1 MTYLLPPLNA
11 LRAFE
16 AAARHLSFK
25 QAAHELHVTA
35 GAVSQQVRLLEERL
49 GVQLFE
55 RRTRQV
61 ILTSAGETYLA
72 RVRQAFRCLA
82 EATAEL
88 KPEGVTSL
96 LHIGVHASFAV
107 DGLRARLAQFRQ
119 AQPQVAIRISQPA
132 GLHEL
137 LEGKVDVVI
146 AERVQRYPGYRCEPL
161 DSGFLIGPLGTAD
174 CPEIETLRSCLLGH
188 VEREAAITTKAPLVV
203 GTASPARRP
212 SKPSF
217 SV

>member
-35 GAVSQQVRLLEERL
+35 GAVSQQIRLLEERL

-61 ILTSAGETYLA
+61 VLTAAGETYLA
-72 RVRQAFRCLA
+72 RIREAFRCLA
-82 EATAEL
+82 DATAEL
-88 KPEGVTSL
+88 RPEGVTGL
-96 LHIGVHASFAV
+96 LHIGVHGNFAI
-107 DGLRARLAQFRQ
+107 DGLRTRLAPFRK
-119 AQPQVAIRISQPA
+119 AQPQLAIRFSQPA

-137 LEGKVDVVI
+137 IEGKVDVVI
-146 AERVQRYPGYRCEPL
+146 AERMQRYPGYRCEPL
-161 DSGFLIGPLGTAD
+161 QSSFLIGPLGTAD
-174 CPEIETLRSCLLGH
+174 CPEIEILRSCLLGGSALEPATTAKARL
-188 VEREAAITTKAPLVV
+188 VASAAR
-203 GTASPARRP
+203 S
-212 SKPSF
+212 
-217 SV
+217 

>member
-25 QAAHELHVTA
+25 QASHELHVTA

-61 ILTSAGETYLA
+61 ILTSAGETYLEQ
-72 RVRQAFRCLA
+72 VRQAFRCLA

-88 KPEGVTSL
+88 KPEGVTAM
-96 LHIGVHASFAV
+96 LHIGLHASFAV
-107 DGLRARLAQFRQ
+107 DGLRARLARFRR
-119 AQPQVAIRISQPA
+119 AEPQLAIRISQPA

-137 LEGKVDVVI
+137 LEGKVDVLI
-146 AERVQRYPGYRCEPL
+146 ADRVQRCPGYKCEPL
-161 DSGFLIGPLGTAD
+161 EHGFLIGPLGTAD
-174 CPEIETLRSCLLGH
+174 CPEIEALRSCLLGDA
-188 VEREAAITTKAPLVV
+188 ELVTPRASLV
-203 GTASPARRP
+203 AGTARPRAMTASRRP
-212 SKPSF
+212 
-217 SV
+217 

>member
-61 ILTSAGETYLA
+61 ILTCAGETYLA
-72 RVRQAFRCLA
+72 RVRQGFRCLA

-96 LHIGVHASFAV
+96 LHIAVHASFAL
-107 DGLRARLAQFRQ
+107 DRLRARLAQFRQ

-146 AERVQRYPGYRCEPL
+146 AERVHRYAGYRCEAL
-161 DSGFLIGPLGTAD
+161 DSGFLICPLGTAD
-174 CPEIETLRSCLLGH
+174 CPEIETLRSCLLGQLDL
-188 VEREAAITTKAPLVV
+188 EPPATTKARLLAEL
-203 GTASPARRP
+203 ASPTCRP
-212 SKPSF
+212 SKPFF

>member
-1 MTYLLPPLNA
+1 MHPAAPPHHPEPAMTYLLPPLNA

-61 ILTSAGETYLA
+61 VLTPAGETYLA
-72 RVRQAFRCLA
+72 QVRQAFRCLA
-82 EATAEL
+82 DATAEL
-88 KPEGVTSL
+88 RPEGVTTL

-107 DGLRARLAQFRQ
+107 EGLRARLSQFRRV
-119 AQPQVAIRISQPA
+119 QPQVAIRISQ
-132 GLHEL
+132 
-137 LEGKVDVVI
+137 
-146 AERVQRYPGYRCEPL
+146 
-161 DSGFLIGPLGTAD
+161 
-174 CPEIETLRSCLLGH
+174 
-188 VEREAAITTKAPLVV
+188 
-203 GTASPARRP
+203 
-212 SKPSF
+212 
-217 SV
+217 

>member
-55 RRTRQV
+55 RRTRQIV
-61 ILTSAGETYLA
+61 LTSAGETYLV
-72 RVRQAFRCLA
+72 RVRKAFRALA

-88 KPEGVTSL
+88 KPEGVTTL
-96 LHIGVHASFAV
+96 LHVGVHASYAV
-107 DGLRARLAQFRQ
+107 DGLRARLAQFRR
-119 AQPQVAIRISQPA
+119 AQPQVAVRISQPA

-146 AERVQRYPGYRCEPL
+146 AEKLQRYPGYRCEPL
-161 DSGFLIGPLGTAD
+161 ENSFLIGPLGTAD
-174 CPEIETLRSCLLGH
+174 CREIETLRFCLLGH
-188 VEREAAITTKAPLVV
+188 VELKLATTTRMPLVID
-203 GTASPARRP
+203 TASRVR
-212 SKPSF
+212 KT
-217 SV
+217 V